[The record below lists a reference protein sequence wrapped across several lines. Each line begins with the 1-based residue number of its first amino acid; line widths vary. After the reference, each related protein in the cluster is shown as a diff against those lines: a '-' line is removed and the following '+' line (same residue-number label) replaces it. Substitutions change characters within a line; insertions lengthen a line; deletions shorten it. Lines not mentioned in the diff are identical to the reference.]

1 MNLFYPLRVF
11 LLINQS
17 TMEHNF
23 KKIEGVT
30 SFAFKQAFPG
40 LRGVDIFAHQFPI
53 EPFLVFTEY
62 YMDKPVFGPHPH
74 AGISV
79 LTYMLPDSKE
89 SFINRDSNG
98 DFSTIEP
105 GGLHITQAGSGIHH
119 DEFPTGNGHEAH
131 GFQIWINHTEKDRM
145 VEPKAIHANANQVKE
160 VHLPNATV
168 RILHGAF
175 EHEQTAYQLKT
186 DVTLLHVL
194 LKPNQTINLAAKEMA
209 FIYTLSGNGTIEDTS
224 LKPQQLINFS
234 TAGTSIAINAG
245 AEAFSFM
252 FASAKPLH
260 EPIVYG
266 GPFVM
271 TTNEQMNETKRN
283 YASGKMGHLAPYQSK
298 K

>member
-1 MNLFYPLRVF
+1 MN
-11 LLINQS
+11 N
-17 TMEHNF
+17 NF
-23 KKIEGVT
+23 KKITAVNQL
-30 SFAFKQAFPG
+30 AFKQAFPG
-40 LRGVDIFAHQFPI
+40 LRGVDIFAHQYPI

-160 VHLPNATV
+160 VHLPTATV
-168 RILHGAF
+168 RMLHGAF
-175 EHEQTAYQLKT
+175 QHERTTYQLKT
-186 DVTLLHVL
+186 DVTLLHVII
-194 LKPNQTINLAAKEMA
+194 KPNQSITLDAKEMA
-209 FIYTLSGNGTIEDTS
+209 FVYTLTGNGTIGDTN
-224 LKPQQLINFS
+224 LRPQQLINFS
-234 TAGTSIAINAG
+234 EEGTSIKLGAG
-245 AEAFSFM
+245 PEGLSLM
-252 FASAKPLH
+252 FASAQPIH

-283 YASGKMGHLAPYQSK
+283 YAAGKMGHLAPYQIK

>member
-1 MNLFYPLRVF
+1 MDN
-11 LLINQS
+11 
-17 TMEHNF
+17 NF
-23 KKIEGVT
+23 KRITAVNQL
-30 SFAFKQAFPG
+30 AYKQAFPG
-40 LRGVDIFAHQFPI
+40 LRGVDIFAHQYPI

-89 SFINRDSNG
+89 SFINRDSKG

-160 VHLPNATV
+160 VDLPIATV

-175 EHEQTAYQLKT
+175 RHERTAYQLKT

-194 LKPNQTINLAAKEMA
+194 VKPNQSINLDAKEMA
-209 FIYTLSGNGTIEDTS
+209 FIYTLSGNGKIEDTN

-234 TAGTSIAINAG
+234 EDGTSIKLSAG
-245 AEAFSFM
+245 AEGLSLM
-252 FASAKPLH
+252 FASAKPLN

-271 TTNEQMNETKRN
+271 TTHEQMNETKRN
-283 YASGKMGHLAPYQSK
+283 YAAGKMGHLAPYQLK

>member
-1 MNLFYPLRVF
+1 M
-11 LLINQS
+11 INQLN
-17 TMEHNF
+17 MDNNF
-23 KKIEGVT
+23 KKITGVK

-40 LRGVDIFAHQFPI
+40 LRGIDIFAHQYPI

-62 YMDKPVFGPHPH
+62 YMNKPVFGPHPH

-79 LTYMLPDSKE
+79 LTFMLPDSKE

-131 GFQIWINHTEKDRM
+131 GFQIWINHAEKDRM
-145 VEPKAIHANANQVKE
+145 VVPKAIHASADQVKE
-160 VHLPNATV
+160 VHTPDATV

-175 EHEQTAYQLKT
+175 QHNRTDYQLKT
-186 DVTLLHVL
+186 DVNLLHVL
-194 LKPNQTINLAAKEMA
+194 VKPNRSIILDAKEMA
-209 FIYTLSGNGTIEDTS
+209 FVYTLTGLGAIDDVNLT
-224 LKPQQLINFS
+224 KHQLINFS
-234 TAGTSIAINAG
+234 EAGNAVKISAG
-245 AEAFSFM
+245 AEGFSFM
-252 FASAKPLH
+252 FASAKPLN

-271 TTNEQMNETKRN
+271 TTTEQMNETKRN
-283 YASGKMGHLAPYQSK
+283 YASGKMGELAPYHI
-298 K
+298 

>member
-1 MNLFYPLRVF
+1 M
-11 LLINQS
+11 INQLN
-17 TMEHNF
+17 MDNNF
-23 KKIEGVT
+23 KKITGVK

-40 LRGVDIFAHQFPI
+40 LRSVDIFAHQYPI

-119 DEFPTGNGHEAH
+119 DEFPTGNGYEAH
-131 GFQIWINHTEKDRM
+131 GFQIWINHAENDRM
-145 VEPKAIHANANQVKE
+145 VAPKAIHASADQVKE
-160 VHLPNATV
+160 VHTPDATV

-175 EHEQTAYQLKT
+175 QHNRTDYQLKT

-194 LKPNQTINLAAKEMA
+194 VKPNQTIILDAKEMA
-209 FIYTLSGNGTIEDTS
+209 FVYTLTGGGVIDDANLT
-224 LKPQQLINFS
+224 KHQLINFS
-234 TAGTSIAINAG
+234 EAGTAIKISAG
-245 AEAFSFM
+245 AEGFSFM
-252 FASAKPLH
+252 FASAKPLN

-271 TTNEQMNETKRN
+271 TTTEQMNETKRN
-283 YASGKMGHLAPYQSK
+283 YASGKMGELAPYHI
-298 K
+298 